1 MFIQPHGQEAAR
13 GLEVLVGCALPE
25 AGGSSKDVRK
35 GLKSGVCWGF
45 RGRGHVIAPHA
56 CSPQEGRMVDPS
68 VLVVAHPAL
77 GLHERGP
84 AG

>member
-1 MFIQPHGQEAAR
+1 M
-13 GLEVLVGCALPE
+13 V
-25 AGGSSKDVRK
+25 
-35 GLKSGVCWGF
+35 
-45 RGRGHVIAPHA
+45 APHA
-56 CSPQEGRMVDPS
+56 CSPQEGRMADPS